1 MEGEQLASYLDNIV
15 KLTLNQTN
23 MPNIETK
30 GGAPAPAA
38 VTLFSAA
45 AQVVLG
51 ISEGADAA
59 AVSAAIVQLSA
70 KYEQEKAAR
79 ESWRPKCERPVKK
92 RVPT

>member
-38 VTLFSAA
+38 VTLSAA

-70 KYEQEKAAR
+70 KYEQEKSGPRKAGGRSANG
-79 ESWRPKCERPVKK
+79 P
-92 RVPT
+92 